1 MTNDTGTELINEVNN
16 QSLIPSIDLIQLALT
31 PKVTTAQ
38 VVEVPVTVNNT
49 PIQY

>member
-16 QSLIPSIDLIQLALT
+16 QSLIPSIDLIQLTLT
-31 PKVTTAQ
+31 PKMTTAK
-38 VVEVPVTVNNT
+38 VVEVPVTVNNS